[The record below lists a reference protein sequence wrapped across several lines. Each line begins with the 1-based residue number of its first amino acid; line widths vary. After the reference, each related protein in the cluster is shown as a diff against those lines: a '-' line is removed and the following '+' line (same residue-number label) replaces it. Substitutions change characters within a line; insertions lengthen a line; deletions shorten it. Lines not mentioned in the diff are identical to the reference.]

1 MRLRF
6 TLPADVSACQT
17 ALRAQVDFEPHPF
30 RTVNSAAGQAGL
42 VTGTV
47 TFGPGRTYQQG
58 SSRIDSAV
66 YAMTL

>member
-1 MRLRF
+1 MCLRF
-6 TLPADVSACQT
+6 TLLAAVSASKR
-17 ALRAQVDFEPHPF
+17 ALRAQPDCEVRPL
-30 RTVNSAAGQAGL
+30 RKVNSATGQIGL

-47 TFGPGRTYQQG
+47 TFGARRTYQQG